1 MMSIIAGFLSRMILL
16 RFFVILLSITL
27 FVLTLETVGL
37 LNNILD
43 INPSPV
49 LAIGEYTLARGAGV
63 MNTFLPFCLLLAL
76 LLSITELS
84 YRNEM
89 TAIWSAGISP
99 SRLIIMLLPV
109 AIVVSAIQFLISDQA
124 VPAAAPYLH
133 NWGIGDYA
141 AKSTHVN
148 AGDPIWIRSG
158 ADVIQAKSINADHTE
173 MKNLI
178 IFRRQADG
186 LLLQQLYVEDAKLAG
201 DHWQLTNINVF
212 DRNGRVPYHLNDMIY
227 AGDIRLL
234 SGAATDD
241 PQEMSIGQ
249 INDYIAHDGYG
260 QRPVYAYQTWWH
272 KRISPFIVAIIMIS
286 LCVPLATRFRRGGG
300 LGPLLGIGVGMGF
313 LFFVSDGVA
322 ASIGEIGLVTP
333 WLAAWTPTIVFGAI
347 AAGLV
352 ARTELA

>member
-16 RFFVILLSITL
+16 RFFVILLGLTL
-27 FVLTLETVGL
+27 FVLTLEIVGL
-37 LNNILD
+37 ISSILE
-43 INPSPV
+43 INPSPLMSV
-49 LAIGEYTLARGAGV
+49 GEYALARAPGV
-63 MNTFLPFCLLLAL
+63 LNTFLPFCLLLAL

-89 TAIWSAGISP
+89 TAIWSIGIAP
-99 SRLIIMLLPV
+99 SRLILMLLPV
-109 AIVVSAIQFLISDQA
+109 AAVVGAIQFLIADQA
-124 VPAAAPYLH
+124 VPAAAPYLR

-141 AKSTHVN
+141 SQSNKVAP
-148 AGDPIWIRSG
+148 GDPIWVRSG
-158 ADVIQAKSINADHTE
+158 TDVIQAKFVSPNLDE
-173 MKNLI
+173 MKNMI
-178 IFRRQADG
+178 IFRRQSDG
-186 LLLQQLYVEDAKLAG
+186 LLLQQLYVERAIQVG
-201 DHWQLTNINVF
+201 DHWKLSNINVF
-212 DRNGRVPYHLNDMIY
+212 DRGGRVPYHLTEMNY
-227 AGDIRLL
+227 AGEMRLL
-234 SGAATDD
+234 SGAQTDS
-241 PQEMSIGQ
+241 PEEMSMSQ
-249 INDYIAHDGYG
+249 ISDYIAHDGYG
-260 QRPVYAYQTWWH
+260 QRPVYVYQTWWH
-272 KRISPFIVAIIMIS
+272 KRLSPFIVAFIMIA

>member
-16 RFFVILLSITL
+16 RFFVILLGITL
-27 FVLTLETVGL
+27 FVLTLEIVGL
-37 LNNILD
+37 LNNILA
-43 INPSPV
+43 INPSPMIS
-49 LAIGEYTLARGAGV
+49 IGAYSLARSAGIT
-63 MNTFLPFCLLLAL
+63 NTFLPFCLLLAL

-99 SRLIIMLLPV
+99 SRLIVMLLPV
-109 AIVVSAIQFLISDQA
+109 AFVIGAIQFLISDQA

-133 NWGIGDYA
+133 DWGIGDYA

-148 AGDPIWIRSG
+148 EGDPIWMRAG
-158 ADVIQAKSINADHTE
+158 PDVIQAKSVNADQTE

-186 LLLQQLYVEDAKLAG
+186 LLLQQLYVESAKRAV

-212 DRNGRVPYHLNDMIY
+212 DRDGRVPYHLNDMIY

-234 SGAATDD
+234 SGAPTDD
-241 PQEMSIGQ
+241 PQEMSIRQ

-260 QRPVYAYQTWWH
+260 QRPIYVYQTWWH
-272 KRISPFIVAIIMIS
+272 KRISPFIIAIIMIS
-286 LCVPLATRFRRGGG
+286 LCVPLATRFHRGGG

-322 ASIGEIGLVTP
+322 ASIGEIGLVAP
-333 WLAAWTPTIVFGAI
+333 WLAAWTPIIVFGAV
-347 AAGLV
+347 AAVLV
-352 ARTELA
+352 ARTENA

>member
-16 RFFVILLSITL
+16 RFFVILLAITM
-27 FVLTLETVGL
+27 FVLTLEIVGL
-37 LNNILD
+37 IGDILK
-43 INPSPV
+43 INPSPFV
-49 LAIGEYTLARGAGV
+49 AVGGYALARSAGV

-76 LLSITELS
+76 LISITELS

-99 SRLIIMLLPV
+99 SRLIVMLLPV
-109 AIVVSAIQFLISDQA
+109 AFVIGAIQFLISDQA
-124 VPAAAPYLH
+124 VPAAAPYL
-133 NWGIGDYA
+133 NDWGIGDYA
-141 AKSTHVN
+141 AKSNRVKE
-148 AGDPIWIRSG
+148 GDPIWMRAG
-158 ADVIQAKSINADHTE
+158 ADVIQAKSVNADHSE

-201 DHWQLTNINVF
+201 DHWQLANINVF

-227 AGDIRLL
+227 AGKIRLL
-234 SGAATDD
+234 SGAQTDD
-241 PQEMSIGQ
+241 PQEMSISR
-249 INDYIAHDGYG
+249 INDYIANDGYG
-260 QRPVYAYQTWWH
+260 QRPIYVYQTWWH
-272 KRISPFIVAIIMIS
+272 KRISPFVVAIIMIS

-313 LFFVSDGVA
+313 LFFVTDGVA

-333 WLAAWTPTIVFGAI
+333 WLAAWTPIIVFGAV
-347 AAGLV
+347 AAVLV
-352 ARTELA
+352 ARTENA

>member
-16 RFFVILLSITL
+16 RFFLILLGITM
-27 FVLTLETVGL
+27 FALTLEIVGL
-37 LNNILD
+37 LSNILA
-43 INPSPV
+43 ISSSPLV
-49 LAIGEYTLARGAGV
+49 AVGEYALARSAGIA
-63 MNTFLPFCLLLAL
+63 NTFLPFCLLLAL

-99 SRLIIMLLPV
+99 SRLIVMLLPV
-109 AIVVSAIQFLISDQA
+109 AFVIGAIQFLIADQA
-124 VPAAAPYLH
+124 VPAAAPYLRH
-133 NWGIGDYA
+133 WGIGDYA
-141 AKSTHVN
+141 AKSTHLN
-148 AGDPIWIRSG
+148 AGDPIWIRAG
-158 ADVIQAKSINADHTE
+158 ADVIQAKSVNADLTE

-186 LLLQQLYVEDAKLAG
+186 LLLQQLYVEDAKLAD
-201 DHWQLTNINVF
+201 DHWQLKNINVF

-227 AGDIRLL
+227 AGEFRLL
-234 SGAATDD
+234 SGAVTDD
-241 PQEMSIGQ
+241 PQEMSIRQ

-260 QRPVYAYQTWWH
+260 QRPTYVYQTWWH
-272 KRISPFIVAIIMIS
+272 KRISPFIVAIIMIA
-286 LCVPLATRFRRGGG
+286 LCVPLSTKFRRGGG

-333 WLAAWTPTIVFGAI
+333 WLAAWTPIIVFGAI

-352 ARTELA
+352 ARTENA